1 MTFSRIAATGS
12 HLPARV
18 VTNAELATRV
28 DTTDE
33 WIVSRSGISQ
43 RYLASDAERTS
54 DLALAAARNALETA
68 GWAPDDLDL
77 IVVAT
82 TTPDMTFPSTACI
95 VQAGLGVTNGCAAFD
110 VQAVCAGF
118 VYAFATADA
127 MIRTGAVKKALVVGA
142 ETLSRIIDWNDRGT
156 CVLFGDGAG
165 AVLLEACSEPGVL
178 ASRLHADGRHEGIL
192 RTPGN
197 VCGGAVIGSPLL
209 TMDGQAVFKL
219 AVSVLDEVG
228 REVLAAAQLPLD
240 QLDWLI
246 PHQANVRILQATARR
261 MGLDP
266 AKVVVTVDQHANT
279 SAASVPLAL
288 DLAVRDGRI
297 RAGQHVLLE
306 GVGGGFAWGAVLVR
320 MTGAH

>member
-12 HLPARV
+12 YLPERV

-28 DTTDE
+28 DTSDE

-43 RYLASDAERTS
+43 RHLAGEGERTS
-54 DLALAAARNALETA
+54 DLALAAARQALDTA

-77 IVVAT
+77 IIVAT

-127 MIRTGAVKKALVVGA
+127 MIRGGVAKRALVIGA

-165 AVLLEACSEPGVL
+165 CVLLEAAAEPGVIGCH
-178 ASRLHADGRHEGIL
+178 LHADGRHLPIL
-192 RTPGN
+192 KAPG
-197 VCGGAVIGSPLL
+197 VVEGGAIRGNPFIE
-209 TMDGQAVFKL
+209 MDGQAVFKFAVEAL
-219 AVSVLDEVG
+219 ADTALET
-228 REVLAAAQLPLD
+228 LAAHGMGGD
-240 QLDWLI
+240 DVDWLV
-246 PHQANVRILQATARR
+246 PHQANIRIIQSTAKRLR
-261 MGLDP
+261 IPMER
-266 AKVVVTVDQHANT
+266 VVTTVAQHGNT
-279 SAASVPLAL
+279 SAASIPLAM
-288 DLAVRDGRI
+288 DTAVRDGRV
-297 RAGQHVLLE
+297 RRGQTVLME
-306 GVGGGFAWGAVLVR
+306 GIGAGFAWGSALLR
-320 MTGAH
+320 Y

>member
-12 HLPARV
+12 YLPARV

-28 DTTDE
+28 DTSDE

-43 RYLASDAERTS
+43 RHLAGEGERTS
-54 DLALAAARNALETA
+54 DLALAAARQALDTA

-77 IVVAT
+77 IIVAT

-127 MIRTGAVKKALVVGA
+127 MIRGGVAKRALVIGA

-165 AVLLEACSEPGVL
+165 CVLLEAAAEPGVIGCH
-178 ASRLHADGRHEGIL
+178 LHADGRHLPIL
-192 RTPGN
+192 KAPG
-197 VCGGAVIGSPLL
+197 VVEGGAIRGNPFIE
-209 TMDGQAVFKL
+209 MDGQAVFKFAVEAL
-219 AVSVLDEVG
+219 ADTALET
-228 REVLAAAQLPLD
+228 LAAHGMGGD
-240 QLDWLI
+240 DVDWLV
-246 PHQANVRILQATARR
+246 PHQANIRIIQSTAKRLR
-261 MGLDP
+261 IPMER
-266 AKVVVTVDQHANT
+266 VVTTVAQHGNT
-279 SAASVPLAL
+279 SAASIPLAM
-288 DLAVRDGRI
+288 DTAVRDGRV
-297 RAGQHVLLE
+297 RRGQTVLME
-306 GVGGGFAWGAVLVR
+306 GIGAGFAWGSALLR
-320 MTGAH
+320 Y

>member
-12 HLPARV
+12 YLPARV

-28 DTTDE
+28 DTSDE

-43 RYLASDAERTS
+43 RHLAGEGERTS
-54 DLALAAARNALETA
+54 DLALAAARQALDTA

-77 IVVAT
+77 IIVAT

-127 MIRTGAVKKALVVGA
+127 MIRGGVAKRALVIGA

-165 AVLLEACSEPGVL
+165 CVLLEAAAEPGVIGCH
-178 ASRLHADGRHEGIL
+178 LHADGRHLPIL
-192 RTPGN
+192 KAPG
-197 VCGGAVIGSPLL
+197 VVEDGAIRGNPFIE
-209 TMDGQAVFKL
+209 MDGQAVFKFAVEAL
-219 AVSVLDEVG
+219 ADTALET
-228 REVLAAAQLPLD
+228 LAAHGMGGD
-240 QLDWLI
+240 DVDWLV
-246 PHQANVRILQATARR
+246 PHQANIRIIQSTAKRLR
-261 MGLDP
+261 IPMER
-266 AKVVVTVDQHANT
+266 VVTTVAQHGNT
-279 SAASVPLAL
+279 SAASIPLAM
-288 DLAVRDGRI
+288 DTAVRDGRV
-297 RAGQHVLLE
+297 RRGQTVLME
-306 GVGGGFAWGAVLVR
+306 GIGAGFAWGSALLR
-320 MTGAH
+320 Y

>member
-12 HLPARV
+12 YLPARV

-28 DTTDE
+28 DTSDE

-43 RYLASDAERTS
+43 RHLAGEGERTS
-54 DLALAAARNALETA
+54 DLALAAARQALDTA

-77 IVVAT
+77 IIVAT

-127 MIRTGAVKKALVVGA
+127 MIRGGVAKRALVIGA

-165 AVLLEACSEPGVL
+165 CVLLEAAAEPGVIGCH
-178 ASRLHADGRHEGIL
+178 LHADGRHLPIL
-192 RTPGN
+192 KAPG
-197 VCGGAVIGSPLL
+197 VVEGGAIRGSPFIE
-209 TMDGQAVFKL
+209 MDGQAVFKFAVEAL
-219 AVSVLDEVG
+219 ADTALET
-228 REVLAAAQLPLD
+228 LAAHGMGGD
-240 QLDWLI
+240 DVDWLV
-246 PHQANVRILQATARR
+246 PHQANIRIIQSTAKRLR
-261 MGLDP
+261 IPMER
-266 AKVVVTVDQHANT
+266 VVTTVAQHGNT
-279 SAASVPLAL
+279 SAASIPLAM
-288 DLAVRDGRI
+288 DTAVRDGRV
-297 RAGQHVLLE
+297 RRGQTVLME
-306 GVGGGFAWGAVLVR
+306 GIGAGFAWGSALLR
-320 MTGAH
+320 Y

>member
-12 HLPARV
+12 YLPARV

-28 DTTDE
+28 DTSDE

-43 RYLASDAERTS
+43 RHLAGEGERTS
-54 DLALAAARNALETA
+54 DLALAAARQALDTA

-77 IVVAT
+77 IIVAT

-127 MIRTGAVKKALVVGA
+127 MIRGGVAKRALVIGA

-165 AVLLEACSEPGVL
+165 CVLLEAAAEPGVIGCH
-178 ASRLHADGRHEGIL
+178 LHADGRHLPIL
-192 RTPGN
+192 KAPG
-197 VCGGAVIGSPLL
+197 VVEDGAIRGNPFIE
-209 TMDGQAVFKL
+209 MDGQAVFKFAVEAL
-219 AVSVLDEVG
+219 ADTALET
-228 REVLAAAQLPLD
+228 LAAHGMGGD
-240 QLDWLI
+240 DVDWLV
-246 PHQANVRILQATARR
+246 PHQANIRIIQSTAKR
-261 MGLDP
+261 L
-266 AKVVVTVDQHANT
+266 KVPMTRVVTTVAQHGNT
-279 SAASVPLAL
+279 SAASIPLAL
-288 DLAVRDGRI
+288 DTAVRDGRI
-297 RAGQHVLLE
+297 RRGQTVLME
-306 GVGGGFAWGAVLVR
+306 GIGAGFAWGSALLR
-320 MTGAH
+320 Y